1 MADVM
6 KQVLLKARPQGFP
19 KASDFATETAPIPT
33 PGPDQMLLRTI
44 WLSVDPFMRLG
55 LDEKPLGGNNGV
67 PLDSVMIGDAVSEV
81 VESNLEGYAPGDFVI
96 CRSGWRE
103 YAVVGAGTQNLRKIE
118 PAKNA
123 PLSGAIGA
131 LGMPGQTSY
140 AGMVTVGRV
149 KEGETVVISA
159 AAGAVGII
167 AGQIGK
173 LKGARV
179 VGIAGGAEKC
189 AAVVAAGFDAC
200 VDYKAADFEEKLK
213 AAVPDGIDL
222 YFDNVGG
229 DVTHT
234 VLPLVKYGA
243 RWASC
248 GFISNYDVPDYGPG
262 PDRMPWLLRMIMLKG
277 LEIRGFN
284 GAIVGGKPA
293 LDQMRAWVEDGS
305 IKIKQTVFDGIEKA
319 PVAFESLFKANANV
333 GKVVIKVARDA

>member
-1 MADVM
+1 MPGTM
-6 KQVLLKARPQGFP
+6 KQVLLTARPQGFP
-19 KASDFATETAPIPT
+19 KSTDFAVEEAPIPT
-33 PGPDQMLLRTI
+33 AGPDQMLLKTL

-81 VESNLEGYAPGDFVI
+81 IESNVEGYAKGDFVI
-96 CRSGWRE
+96 ARSGWRE
-103 YAVVGAGTQNLRKIE
+103 YATIGAGTQNLRKIE
-118 PAKNA
+118 PTKNA
-123 PLSGAIGA
+123 SLSGAIGA

-140 AGMVTVGRV
+140 AGMVVIGRI

-200 VDYKAADFEEKLK
+200 IDYKAADFEEKLK
-213 AAVPDGIDL
+213 AAVPEGIDL

-229 DVTHT
+229 DVTQT

-248 GFISNYDVPDYGPG
+248 GFIANYDVPDFGPG

-284 GAIVGGKPA
+284 GAFVGGKPA

-305 IKIKQTVFDGIEKA
+305 INIKQTVFEGVENA
-319 PVAFESLFKANANV
+319 PVAFESLFKSNANI
-333 GKVVIKVARDA
+333 GKVVIKVAADA